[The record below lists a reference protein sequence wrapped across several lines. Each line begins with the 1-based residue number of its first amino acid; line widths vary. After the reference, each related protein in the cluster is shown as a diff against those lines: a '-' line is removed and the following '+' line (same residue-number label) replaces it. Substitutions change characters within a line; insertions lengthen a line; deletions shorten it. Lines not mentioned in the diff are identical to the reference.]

1 MRVPTRRRLRRWPG
15 RLRSPA
21 RLGAPETSPCH
32 VAAKQ
37 NGELD
42 PQAVSVAFAAVLTPA
57 GEPGSAAS
65 RAARVVGDGADNA
78 SAQLGIH
85 SARGQPRVDSCVCQ
99 KPRATAWRPIQSDEV
114 EHPAHV
120 SRCGIDVPDSGS
132 FAALARDASVRPTSS
147 PRRAEVGSTAVEHRA
162 LPFARVHCAG
172 MDAAFRWAGRMPA
185 GPPRPLQSFGRQW
198 QKNRFGSKGSRL
210 RHR

>member
-1 MRVPTRRRLRRWPG
+1 MRVPTHRRLRRWPG

-32 VAAKQ
+32 VQAKQ

-42 PQAVSVAFAAVLTPA
+42 PSRLGVAFAAILTPA

-99 KPRATAWRPIQSDEV
+99 KPRATAWRPIQADEV

-147 PRRAEVGSTAVEHRA
+147 PRRAEVGSTAVEHRVS
-162 LPFARVHCAG
+162 PFTRVHCAG